1 MAIKVTL
8 RNPSQITSKVVSSAT
23 GKLIL
28 NRSIYQRLGSLT
40 NNKTILDDYNNGRLP
55 EEFVRFLDRMDTISD
70 DTIISDPEILLLDE
84 YLGSLGVTVE
94 YFYSKDTVDIPQW
107 IADFGTQTEY
117 RILVDESDNTYL
129 TTNSGSEILIAYTGV

>member
-8 RNPSQITSKVVSSAT
+8 RNPSQITSKIVPSAT
-23 GKLIL
+23 DKLIL
-28 NRSIYQRLGSLT
+28 NRSIYQRLRSLI
-40 NNKTILDDYNNGRLP
+40 NNQTILDDYNNGRLP
-55 EEFVRFLDRMDTISD
+55 GEFVRLLDRMDTISD

-129 TTNSGSEILIAYTGV
+129 TTNSGSEILITYTGV